1 MHTFSFVFFRRCS
14 TYSTSPNYVTVSCVL
29 KDQKSYSELIDR
41 HELPLLKQH
50 RWHKFTVPFTVAK
63 YYKFLF
69 QENYGDENHMAVRQ
83 IRFLRS
89 IESKRH

>member
-1 MHTFSFVFFRRCS
+1 MTI
-14 TYSTSPNYVTVSCVL
+14 SCVL
-29 KDQKSYSELIDR
+29 KDSKSYSELVDR

-69 QENYGDENHMAVRQ
+69 QENYGDDNHMAVRQ

-89 IESKRH
+89 IESEFINAVLSLRKENEC